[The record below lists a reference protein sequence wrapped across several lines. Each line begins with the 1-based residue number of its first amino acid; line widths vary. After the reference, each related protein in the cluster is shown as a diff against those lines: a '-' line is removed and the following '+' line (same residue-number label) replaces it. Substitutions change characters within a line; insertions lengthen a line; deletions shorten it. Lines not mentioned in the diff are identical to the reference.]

1 MLMQDKNN
9 RRDRRGHPA
18 MVGRQ
23 GPGRMIRPFAKPVDL
38 ADVGL
43 TDAGLEG
50 QFLLRRNMDFRR
62 G

>member
-1 MLMQDKNN
+1 
-9 RRDRRGHPA
+9 
-18 MVGRQ
+18 
-23 GPGRMIRPFAKPVDL
+23 MIRPFAKPVDL

-43 TDAGLEG
+43 TDTGLEG

>member
-1 MLMQDKNN
+1 
-9 RRDRRGHPA
+9 
-18 MVGRQ
+18 
-23 GPGRMIRPFAKPVDL
+23 MIQPFAKPVDL

-43 TDAGLEG
+43 TDTGLEG